1 MWQTNGRCAGRDR
14 RRLEPSHVPSVRSW
28 SGLRAGDLF
37 ASVREERGGRPR
49 GVGGSF
55 RSGRV
60 DGSRCSSRSSLGVS
74 ALHRRAGSSPVGA
87 TRFVTHEESSWA
99 SFACIADRPDP
110 FRPSWRIRTPT
121 GSALTVEFD
130 RLRHLWR
137 VSPGD
142 YIRRQLPGALGQAT
156 VQSRDAD
163 WIRRVEQELM
173 GAESAQQAPAHE
185 TKPE

>member
-1 MWQTNGRCAGRDR
+1 MLITILSVYRHFTA
-14 RRLEPSHVPSVRSW
+14 EPVVP
-28 SGLRAGDLF
+28 
-37 ASVREERGGRPR
+37 
-49 GVGGSF
+49 
-55 RSGRV
+55 
-60 DGSRCSSRSSLGVS
+60 
-74 ALHRRAGSSPVGA
+74 PVGA

-142 YIRRQLPGALGQAT
+142 YIRRQLPDALGQAT
-156 VQSRDAD
+156 GQSRDAD

-173 GAESAQQAPAHE
+173 AAEFAQRAPAHE